1 MEKRYIKRIS
11 VQKLFGLYDYEI
23 SMRQFGDTNLTIL
36 YGDNGVG
43 KSTVLRIVYF
53 LLSSKR
59 AIGHKTALA
68 NIVFR
73 TIEVE
78 LSDGTRIIADRTD
91 SSTLRKGG
99 YTLNLES
106 PTDNITVTLKAKLKE
121 WGYIVSVSEGEE
133 GSVSELLDRILDSF
147 KDLQI
152 LFISDN
158 RKTIDVEERDDNQI
172 GIIGYHTPS
181 DKRNS
186 KEDVVEEELR
196 KLHNWIVAQAFNAS
210 QKGEEKGSEL
220 YAHILANITNDK
232 KSNVDIETVKKE
244 LEDITN
250 RASLFVNM
258 GFMAEPGYQQISDS
272 IKKVKRGGIPMVA
285 KIVNPFITIQKNK
298 LDALEKLVRK
308 VSFLLISLNEYM
320 YNKFVT
326 YSVQEGFKISHSGNN
341 EPIDISDLSSGEKQ
355 LLLLLSKVM
364 RQSETSSLII
374 IDEPEISLNIKW
386 QRKLMESML
395 YFTKDTSTQMLIA
408 THSFE
413 ILSKHRRSVVKLEN
427 LSNETDIYIE
437 NGGNYDNL

>member
-1 MEKRYIKRIS
+1 MKKRYITRVS
-11 VQKLFGLYDYEI
+11 VQKLFGLYDYEV
-23 SMRQFGDTNLTIL
+23 SMPLVDNNNLTIL

-43 KSTVLRIVYF
+43 KSTLLRMVYF

-59 AIGHKTALA
+59 ATGHKTALA

-73 TIEVE
+73 FIEVE
-78 LSDGTRIIADRTD
+78 LSDGTKVIADRSD

-99 YTLNLES
+99 YTLTLKS
-106 PTDNITVTLKAKLKE
+106 PNVYISIPLKAKSKD
-121 WGYIVSVSEGEE
+121 WGYVISISENDEESVSEKF
-133 GSVSELLDRILDSF
+133 DKILNNF

-158 RKTIDVEERDDNQI
+158 RKTIDVEESDDNQI
-172 GIIGYHTPS
+172 GIIGYYSLT
-181 DKRNS
+181 DKKKS
-186 KEDVVEEELR
+186 KQDVVGDELG
-196 KLHNWIVAQAFNAS
+196 KLQSWIVAQAFNAS

-220 YAHILANITNDK
+220 YAHILDNITK
-232 KSNVDIETVKKE
+232 PKGNVDIKDVNKE
-244 LEDITN
+244 LEDITK
-250 RASLFVNM
+250 RAAVFVNM
-258 GFMAEPGYQQISDS
+258 GFMIEPEYQYIADS
-272 IKKVKRGGIPMVA
+272 IKKVRKGSIPLVA

-298 LDALEKLVRK
+298 LDALEKLVQR
-308 VSFLLISLNEYM
+308 VSFFLNSLNEYL
-320 YNKFVT
+320 YSKKVI
-326 YSVQEGFKISHSGNN
+326 YSVYGGFKITHSGND
-341 EPIDISDLSSGEKQ
+341 EPIDVSDMSSGEKQ

-427 LSNETDIYIE
+427 LSNENEVYIE
-437 NGGNYDNL
+437 NGGNYENL